1 MKTRRVA
8 IGKRKQALKSY
19 GALASEMA
27 RRLFQQ
33 ASLVVPPREDEGGG
47 ESVMGRAMIY
57 FLLLTAYCG
66 VLPRSL
72 GNYLAVPGVAS
83 LQTWR
88 GRASLGI
95 RL

>member
-1 MKTRRVA
+1 MDK
-8 IGKRKQALKSY
+8 
-19 GALASEMA
+19 
-27 RRLFQQ
+27 
-33 ASLVVPPREDEGGG
+33 
-47 ESVMGRAMIY
+47 AMIY
-57 FLLLTAYCG
+57 FLLLTAYRG

-72 GNYLAVPGVAS
+72 GNYLAVPGVAF